1 MCQRL
6 AYLSQNILTSLSCSS
21 TIRMPFAH
29 ELPNTHRPAAANNF
43 DNGRLTLQCSEDTL
57 LPRQKISP
65 LLLSALSK
73 RTFLMDPW
81 PTPFFLSQS
90 RCLNSSV
97 NLGKTGAVPTI
108 CLEPPQASNRSSHMP
123 MPNTRKKLKAG
134 TGLRP
139 SEAEAISSIRTKTK
153 AAIWHCEDH
162 RGRQAVCY
170 CPCLYHQA
178 LTGTFE
184 NPDIFKETVASFG
197 QQLVTWSGS
206 ETCNYGPGSQKSM
219 GIQKTISYSPVE
231 WSYCIHS
238 SPEEET
244 IRLRTSDSLFC

>member
-219 GIQKTISYSPVE
+219 GIQKTISYS
-231 WSYCIHS
+231 C
-238 SPEEET
+238 
-244 IRLRTSDSLFC
+244 